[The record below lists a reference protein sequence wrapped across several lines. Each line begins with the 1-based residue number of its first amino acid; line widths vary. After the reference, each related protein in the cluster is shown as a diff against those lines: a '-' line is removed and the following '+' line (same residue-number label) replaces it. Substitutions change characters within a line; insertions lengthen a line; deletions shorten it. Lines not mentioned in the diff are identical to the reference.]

1 MSRIIFI
8 GTVFLLLLF
17 LFPLKVSANDQKEQY
32 VKARV
37 DDVIREETTRINS
50 TSIVRQEVSLRL
62 LDSGK
67 IVPSEI
73 EFPSGSNQILK
84 KGQVVIVNPQTIDE
98 QTVYPIVDLYRVPS
112 ILVLAAVFV
121 ITTLFVT
128 TKKGALSFVSL
139 GGSALVLFLYTV
151 PQLLSGSQ
159 PFFVILAS
167 SLFISAIVVYP
178 AHGFSTL
185 SHTAVACMVIT
196 LAAVSILSLVVV
208 DFSKLSGAGSE
219 EAVFLQLDPSIK
231 LNLRS
236 LLLGG
241 MILATLSV
249 LDDSVISQI
258 SVVRELKRANPKLQD
273 RDLFLRGME
282 VGKDHVSTLVNTL
295 FLAYAGAS
303 LPLFL
308 LFTQSSLP
316 WWAALNDQLVAEEV
330 VRTLVGSIGLVL
342 SIPLTTAVASF
353 VVSRRKMLQ

>member
-1 MSRIIFI
+1 MIRTICLSIAC
-8 GTVFLLLLF
+8 LF
-17 LFPLKVSANDQKEQY
+17 FSLILPIKVSATEQRDQY
-32 VKARV
+32 VKAQV
-37 DDVIREETTRINS
+37 EDVLREETSRING
-50 TSIVRQEVSLRL
+50 TSLLRQEVSLRL
-62 LDSGK
+62 LNTGI
-67 IVPSEI
+67 IVQSEI
-73 EFPSGSNQILK
+73 EFPSQSNQILK
-84 KGQVVIVNPQTIDE
+84 KGQMVVVNPQIVDD

-112 ILVLAAVFV
+112 ILFLAALFV
-121 ITTLFVT
+121 LVTLFVT

-139 GGSALVLFLYTV
+139 IGSALILFMFTV

-159 PFFVILAS
+159 SFFVVLIS
-167 SLFISAIVVYP
+167 SLLISAIVVYP
-178 AHGFSTL
+178 THGLTAL

-196 LAAVSILSLVVV
+196 LTAVSILSTIVV
-208 DFSKLSGAGSE
+208 DLTKLSGAGSE
-219 EAVFLQLDPSIK
+219 EAVFLQLDPSLK

-241 MILATLSV
+241 IILATLSV

-258 SVVRELKRANPKLQD
+258 SVVRELKHANPKLHG
-273 RDLFLRGME
+273 RDLFLRAME

-295 FLAYAGAS
+295 FLAYAGSS

-342 SIPLTTAVASF
+342 SIPLTTAVATL